1 MDDEVVVRAATI
13 GVGVFIALVIFGA
26 LNNYYTTARY
36 QAKNIAEGANID
48 NTYEQS
54 IKSSFEKEELYG
66 YEIKNLINHYN
77 KSSTV
82 RVDIHNANYLDAS
95 RQVLYR
101 AFINANDADI
111 RGGSTGSYESAVN
124 LLFPFQKFRLVRFE
138 INEDGNNDYET
149 YVLDGLYDKSKEDE
163 YNIEEIEPNQLKQM
177 MLYYFENTYIIVE
190 IRNVQ
195 NIRTR
200 LDPITDIHGNI
211 IGYTPVNY
219 IERKDFYNANNSF
232 ATGHAKVYDEALAA
246 INNNQE
252 YTVHKNQTAGFLRY
266 TIIGKDI
273 RLEWYGCKNIY
284 N

>member
-54 IKSSFEKEELYG
+54 IKSTFDKEELYG
-66 YEIKNLINHYN
+66 YEVKNLINHYN
-77 KSSTV
+77 KSPLV

-111 RGGSTGSYESAVN
+111 TGGSSGSYEDAVN
-124 LLFPFQKFRLVRFE
+124 LLFPFQTFRLIKFE
-138 INEDGNNDYET
+138 TNQDGNNDYET

-163 YNIEEIEPNQLKQM
+163 YNVEEIEPNQLKQM
-177 MLYYFENTYIIVE
+177 MLYYLENTYIIVE

-200 LDPITDIHGNI
+200 YEPIKDIYDNI

-232 ATGHAKVYDEALAA
+232 ATSHAKVYDEALAT

-252 YTVHKNQTAGFLRY
+252 YTVHKSQTAGFLRY

-273 RLEWYGCKNIY
+273 ELEWYGCKNMY